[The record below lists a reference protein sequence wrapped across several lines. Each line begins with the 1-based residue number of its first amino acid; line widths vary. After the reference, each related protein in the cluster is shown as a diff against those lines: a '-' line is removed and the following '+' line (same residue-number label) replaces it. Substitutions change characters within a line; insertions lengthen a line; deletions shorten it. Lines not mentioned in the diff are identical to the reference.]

1 MLLGNPITMQVE
13 NLLTAFAVRAFLDYR
28 PRGIFFCATNGIAYN
43 VKEHHF
49 LPKVSERYNYEQ
61 DYVERNVLSIVCFD
75 QEDCR

>member
-1 MLLGNPITMQVE
+1 MQVE
-13 NLLTAFAVRAFLDYR
+13 IYLRLSYFARFLDYR
-28 PRGIFFCATNGIAYN
+28 PREIFFGATNGIAYN

-61 DYVERNVLSIVCFD
+61 DYVERKVLSIVCFD